1 MNTLF
6 EYTDRLKK
14 PYECFIFDT
23 ALYGLP
29 VHPHWHYF
37 MEIIYMIEGT
47 AIMNCDEESHVV
59 TPGDLILFLPYQVH
73 SIYSVSNQTVRYYVC
88 KFDLGTISSESGMH
102 FQRLF
107 QNARGKDT
115 APLYFPAGKLDSER
129 LQSVFEISYH
139 EASLQC
145 YGFHNMLQNQISTL
159 LILILRFW
167 QNIGFNTECIQ
178 SAREEESIY
187 YITEYIDR
195 HIQDSL
201 KVEYLAERCH
211 MSYPYF
217 AKCFREL
224 YGQSCKKYIEFIRM
238 CKAEDL
244 LISTGLDL
252 NYISQET
259 GFSDCSHF
267 IKAFKQ
273 KNGVTPKQYRKQH
286 RNQP

>member
-1 MNTLF
+1 MNSLF
-6 EYTDRLKK
+6 EYTDRLKS
-14 PYECFIFDT
+14 PYECFIYDT
-23 ALYGLP
+23 AVYGLP

-47 AIMNCDEESHVV
+47 AIMNCDETSHVAV
-59 TPGDLILFLPYQVH
+59 PGDLILFLPYQVH
-73 SIYSVSNQTVRYYVC
+73 AIYGVSNQTVRYYVF
-88 KFDLGTISSESGMH
+88 KFDLGTLSSESGMH
-102 FQRLF
+102 FQALF

-115 APLYFPAGKLDSER
+115 APLYFPAGELDPDR
-129 LQSVFEISYH
+129 LQSVFKTGYH
-139 EASLQC
+139 EATQQN
-145 YGFHNMLQNQISTL
+145 YGFHNMLQNQISSL
-159 LILILRFW
+159 LILILRSW
-167 QNIGFNTECIQ
+167 QQNGFDTECIHTI
-178 SAREEESIY
+178 REEESIY

-195 HIQDSL
+195 HIQDNL
-201 KVEYLAERCH
+201 KVEFLAKRCH

-224 YGQSCKKYIEFIRM
+224 YGQSCKKYMEFVRM

-259 GFSDCSHF
+259 GFADCSHF

-286 RNQP
+286 RNLP